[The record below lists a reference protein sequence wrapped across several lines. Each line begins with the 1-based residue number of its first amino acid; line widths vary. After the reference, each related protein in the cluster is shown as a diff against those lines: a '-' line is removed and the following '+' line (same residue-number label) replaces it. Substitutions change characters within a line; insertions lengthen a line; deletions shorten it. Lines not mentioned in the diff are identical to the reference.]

1 MKLRKLRLG
10 LPKGSLEE
18 STFNLFKKAGFK
30 ISGRSRSYYPYC
42 DDQEIEIILFRPQE
56 MPRYIED
63 GVIDAGLTGYDWIVE
78 NGSDVVEVLD
88 LVYAKQTK
96 QKVRW
101 VLCVKEGSK
110 FKSVKDLQ
118 GKKIATE
125 LVNVTKKYL
134 KKNKVKADVEF
145 SWGAT
150 EVKPPDLADAIVE
163 VTETGSSLRANNL
176 KIIDTLLESSTK
188 LIANKASYKDKWK
201 KEKIDT
207 LAMLLNGAIIAED
220 KVGLKMNVPEKALKN
235 ILNILPAMQRPT
247 VSSLSE
253 DGWYDVD
260 TILDENVVKFLI
272 PKLKKAG
279 ASGIIEYP
287 LNKVIF

>member
-1 MKLRKLRLG
+1 MKLRLG

-18 STFNLFKKAGFK
+18 ATFNLFKKAGFK
-30 ISGRSRSYYPYC
+30 VSNQSRSYYPYC
-42 DDQEIEIILFRPQE
+42 DDPDLEIILFRPQE
-56 MPRYIED
+56 MPRYIQD

-78 NGSDVVEVLD
+78 NNADVKEVLD

-96 QKVRW
+96 KKVRW
-101 VLCVKEGSK
+101 VLCVKEGSS

-125 LVNVTKKYL
+125 LVNVTKRYL
-134 KKNKVKADVEF
+134 KKNGVKADVEF

-176 KIIDTLLESSTK
+176 KIIDTILESSTK
-188 LIANKASYKDKWK
+188 LIANKESYKDPWK
-201 KEKIDT
+201 KSKIDN

-220 KVGLKMNVPEKALKN
+220 KVGLKMNVQEKSLKKV
-235 ILNILPAMQRPT
+235 LSLLPALQRPT
-247 VSSLSE
+247 VAPLSE
-253 DGWYDVD
+253 KGWVDVD
-260 TILDENVVKFLI
+260 TVIDESLAKVLI
-272 PKLKKAG
+272 PKLKQAG

-287 LNKVIF
+287 LNKVIY

>member
-1 MKLRKLRLG
+1 MKLRLG
-10 LPKGSLEE
+10 LPKGSLEQ
-18 STFNLFKKAGFK
+18 STFNLFTKAGFK
-30 ISGRSRSYYPYC
+30 ISNQSRSYYPYC
-42 DDQEIEIILFRPQE
+42 DDPELEIILFRPQE
-56 MPRYIED
+56 MPRYIQD

-78 NGSDVVEVLD
+78 NNADVKEVLD

-96 QKVRW
+96 KKVRW

-110 FKSVKDLQ
+110 FKTVKDLA

-134 KKNKVKADVEF
+134 KKNGVKADVEF

-176 KIIDTLLESSTK
+176 KIIDTILESSTK
-188 LIANKASYKDKWK
+188 LIANKESYKEPWK
-201 KEKIDT
+201 KAKIDN

-220 KVGLKMNVPEKALKN
+220 KVGLKMNVQEKGLKKVLAL
-235 ILNILPAMQRPT
+235 LPALQKPT
-247 VSSLSE
+247 VAALAE
-253 DGWYDVD
+253 KGWVDVD
-260 TILDENVVKFLI
+260 TVIDEALAKVLI
-272 PKLKKAG
+272 PKLKEAG

-287 LNKVIF
+287 LNKVIY

>member
-1 MKLRKLRLG
+1 MKKLRLG

-18 STFNLFKKAGFK
+18 STYSLFKKAGFK
-30 ISGRSRSYYPYC
+30 INARSRSYYPYC
-42 DDQEIEIILFRPQE
+42 DDPELEITLFRPQE

-78 NGSDVVEVLD
+78 NGSDVKEILD
-88 LVYAKQTK
+88 LIYAKQTK

-110 FKSVKDLQ
+110 FKSVKDLE

-125 LVNVTKKYL
+125 LVQVTKKYL
-134 KKNKVKADVEF
+134 KKNGVKAEVEF

-176 KIIDTLLESSTK
+176 KIIDTVLESSTK
-188 LIANKASYKDKWK
+188 LIANKESYKDPWK
-201 KEKIDT
+201 KSKIDN
-207 LAMLLNGAIIAED
+207 LAMLLEGAIIAED
-220 KVGLKMNVPEKALKN
+220 KVGLKMNVAGKN
-235 ILNILPAMQRPT
+235 LQKILAILPALQRPT
-247 VSSLSE
+247 ISQLSE
-253 DGWYDVD
+253 EGWVDVD
-260 TILDENVVKFLI
+260 TVIDENLAKTLI
-272 PKLKKAG
+272 PQLKEAG

-287 LNKVIF
+287 LNKVIY

>member
-1 MKLRKLRLG
+1 MKLRLG

-30 ISGRSRSYYPYC
+30 VFNQSRSYYPYC
-42 DDQEIEIILFRPQE
+42 DDPELEIILFRPQE
-56 MPRYIED
+56 MPRYIQD

-78 NGSDVVEVLD
+78 NDADVQEVLD

-96 QKVRW
+96 KKVRW
-101 VLCVKEGSK
+101 VLCVKEGSA
-110 FKSVKDLQ
+110 FNSVKDLE

-125 LVNVTKKYL
+125 LVNVTKSYL
-134 KKNKVKADVEF
+134 KKNGVKADVEF

-176 KIIDTLLESSTK
+176 KIIDTILESSTK
-188 LIANKASYKDKWK
+188 LIANKGSYKDPWK
-201 KEKIDT
+201 KSKIDN
-207 LAMLLNGAIIAED
+207 LAMLLDGAIIAED
-220 KVGLKMNVPEKALKN
+220 KVGLKMNVPEDVLKQV
-235 ILNILPAMQRPT
+235 LSLLPALQRPT
-247 VSSLSE
+247 VAPLSE
-253 DGWYDVD
+253 KGWVDVD
-260 TILDENVVKFLI
+260 TVIDESLAKVLI
-272 PKLKKAG
+272 PKLKQAG

-287 LNKVIF
+287 LNKVIY